1 MIPATSSLK
10 RNGRRTYY
18 EAKSLIA
25 ARPVIALPLARWRGR
40 PAIVGDRTELVIE
53 SFPRCASSF
62 AVVAFRIA
70 QDRPVEIAHH
80 THAPAQVL
88 AAVRRGV
95 PALVLVRRPEDA
107 VLSLLVHS
115 PHLTAGSALR
125 GFVRFYEP
133 LLPHRPGFVVAHFD
147 EVVND
152 FGSVVDRVN
161 ERFGTSFTR
170 FQHTEHNVARCLAD
184 IDRDFRENVRDHDRR
199 ERMAARPCAARHS
212 YRERLRADYRAR
224 SLTGLRERA
233 EGAYAA
239 MNAR

>member
-1 MIPATSSLK
+1 MK
-10 RNGRRTYY
+10 RAYY
-18 EAKSLIA
+18 EAKSLVA
-25 ARPVIALPLARWRGR
+25 ARPGIALPLARWRGR

-70 QDRPVEIAHH
+70 QGRQVELAHH
-80 THAPAQVL
+80 THAPAQIIE
-88 AAVRRGV
+88 AVRRGI
-95 PALVLVRRPEDA
+95 PALVLVRAPEDA

-133 LLPHRPGFVVAHFD
+133 LQPHRAGFVVAHFD
-147 EVVND
+147 EVVSD

-161 ERFGTSFTR
+161 ERFGTSFAR
-170 FQHTEHNVARCLAD
+170 FGHTGDNVARCLAD
-184 IDRDFRENVRDHDRR
+184 IDRDFGANVPDDERR
-199 ERMAARPCAARHS
+199 ERMAARPSAARHP
-212 YRERLRADYRAR
+212 YKERLRADYRAS
-224 SLTGLRERA
+224 SLSRLRERA
-233 EGAYAA
+233 ETAYAA